1 MPGRPTVR
9 RPPRREVRAGPSPRA
24 GRRSRCG
31 AGAGQR
37 HCAGGRRATA
47 DSHCRAAVACPVSAS
62 QPPAASRLPAVVSR
76 LTTGDRPGDVTGRP
90 PLARKTGP
98 APRYAVWGISCEIR
112 RQGLVKGAARTQA
125 PRLCNRDTHT
135 YKNRASCS
143 GRAKATNKQKK
154 NRRGLVKEMSRKRKR
169 DIMTRSVN
177 TRQKKNRD
185 KMTILGGD

>member
-37 HCAGGRRATA
+37 HCAGERRATA
-47 DSHCRAAVACPVSAS
+47 DSHCRATVTCPVSAS
-62 QPPAASRLPAVVSR
+62 QPPAACRLPAVASR
-76 LTTGDRPGDVTGRP
+76 LTTRDRPCDVTGRP
-90 PLARKTGP
+90 PLAGQTGP

-135 YKNRASCS
+135 
-143 GRAKATNKQKK
+143 NKIALHVPAERKQQTKK
-154 NRRGLVKEMSRKRKR
+154 NRRGLGKKKMSRKRKR